1 MYKMLPDDD
10 SVYQFDRTDTCSSS
24 STTINEKQHQHQYA
38 RRPTSSATSAAS
50 GTVAAQSL
58 TVNVRVRIGGEL
70 GALLRARPE
79 LRDYCGSLD
88 ECLQVLQKLG
98 LLLLWEWWVRDG
110 GGEGKGL
117 KYICIC
123 SEM

>member
-1 MYKMLPDDD
+1 MHKMLPDDD
-10 SVYQFDRTDTCSSS
+10 SVYQFDRTDTYSCA
-24 STTINEKQHQHQYA
+24 TIKEKRQHA
-38 RRPTSSATSAAS
+38 PLLTSGATSA
-50 GTVAAQSL
+50 TAAGATKQSL

-98 LLLLWEWWVRDG
+98 LLLLWEWG
-110 GGEGKGL
+110 
-117 KYICIC
+117 
-123 SEM
+123 

>member
-1 MYKMLPDDD
+1 MHKMLPDDD
-10 SVYQFDRTDTCSSS
+10 SVYQFDRTDTCTRS
-24 STTINEKQHQHQYA
+24 STTINEKQQQQQYA
-38 RRPTSSATSAAS
+38 RRPTSSATTAAA
-50 GTVAAQSL
+50 GTAAQQSL

-98 LLLLWEWWVRDG
+98 LLLLWMCGVRDG
-110 GGEGKGL
+110 GDGGGGAKG
-117 KYICIC
+117 
-123 SEM
+123 

>member
-1 MYKMLPDDD
+1 MLLPDDD
-10 SVYQFDRTDTCSSS
+10 SVYQFDRTDTYSGG
-24 STTINEKQHQHQYA
+24 TTIKEKQQYA
-38 RRPTSSATSAAS
+38 RRPTSSATTAAAS
-50 GTVAAQSL
+50 GTAAAQSL

-98 LLLLWEWWVRDG
+98 LLPLWLWECG
-110 GGEGKGL
+110 
-117 KYICIC
+117 
-123 SEM
+123 